1 LHFFKGNRMKFLRWI
16 KTSVAAFILTLLASA
31 SYADTFPN
39 KPIRIIVPWAAGG
52 STDTLARVVAQR
64 VTQTIGQV
72 VIVENKP
79 GAAGM
84 IGTEF
89 VAKSSADGYTIGIIE
104 LPHAIAPAVIAK
116 VPYDLVADF
125 TPVAFVGTSPL
136 IFFVGATDKA
146 KSISDLVNQ
155 AKASPGTIAIAHSGS
170 GTVSHLAAELLQAK
184 ANVKF
189 NLVPYKGSNPALI
202 DVVSGQVSA
211 HPATM
216 ASGIGFLKGG
226 QVNAVAVA
234 STKRLAALP
243 ATPTFGELGYSDYV
257 VEQWWGFVAPAATP
271 APVLEALRKEFAS
284 ALKHEMVRERMNTL
298 SVDAV
303 SMPPAEFKSFVQRE
317 ITRWGKIAKE
327 ANVVAQ

>member
-1 LHFFKGNRMKFLRWI
+1 MNRPKRAIILSFAALALAGLSFA
-16 KTSVAAFILTLLASA
+16 SVAEP
-31 SYADTFPN
+31 FPN
-39 KPIRIIVPWAAGG
+39 KPIRIVVPWAAGG

-64 VTQTIGQV
+64 VSQTIGQI
-72 VIVENKP
+72 VIVENKA
-79 GAAGM
+79 GAAGI
-84 IGTEF
+84 IGTES
-89 VAKSSADGYTIGIIE
+89 VAKSTPDGYTIGIIE
-104 LPHAIAPAVIAK
+104 LPHAIAPAVLAK
-116 VPYDLVADF
+116 VPYDLNADF
-125 TPVAFVGTSPL
+125 TPIAFVGTSPL

-155 AKASPGTIAIAHSGS
+155 AKASPSTVAIAHSGS
-170 GTVSHLAAELLQAK
+170 GTVSHLAAELLQSK

-226 QVNAVAVA
+226 KINAVAVA
-234 STKRLAALP
+234 SGKRLAVLP
-243 ATPTFGELGYSDYV
+243 STPTFAELGYADYV

-271 APVLEALRKEFAS
+271 APVLETLRKEFAS
-284 ALKHEMVRERMNTL
+284 ALTNETVRERMATL

-303 SMPPAEFKSFVQRE
+303 PMPPAEFKSFVQRE
-317 ITRWGKIAKE
+317 TARWGKIAKE